1 MSLQNSSQSDDEV
14 ICLCSGTTRGK
25 VISLF
30 QQGLDAEAV
39 SRKTG
44 AISGCG
50 GCEWDIA
57 QIKETLDMKSI
68 SQSEQR

>member
-1 MSLQNSSQSDDEV
+1 MQMNNENSDEYV
-14 ICLCSGTTRGK
+14 ICPCSGTTRGK

-30 QQGLDAEAV
+30 QQGLDADAV

-57 QIKETLDMKSI
+57 QIQEEFNANKL
-68 SQSEQR
+68 SEGKLI

>member
-14 ICLCSGTTRGK
+14 ICPCSGTTRGK

-50 GCEWDIA
+50 GCEWEIA
-57 QIKETLDMKSI
+57 EIKASLDMKSI

>member
-1 MSLQNSSQSDDEV
+1 MSVEALNSPDEV
-14 ICLCSGTTRGK
+14 ICPCSGTTRGK

-39 SRKTG
+39 SRRTG
-44 AISGCG
+44 ALSGCG

-57 QIKETLDMKSI
+57 QIKEALDTVIQIEGQES
-68 SQSEQR
+68 

>member
-1 MSLQNSSQSDDEV
+1 MSTEVLNSLEEI
-14 ICLCSGTTRGK
+14 ICPCSGTTRGK

-39 SRKTG
+39 SRRTG
-44 AISGCG
+44 ALSGCG

-57 QIKETLDMKSI
+57 QIKVALDALSI
-68 SQSEQR
+68 NQGEKL